1 MLGRLLAGALALTI
15 ALAAFTPAAQAADP
29 VITDPA
35 AKQVDTFHTAL
46 LDVMKRGPQLGMMG
60 RYHALEPAID
70 TAFDFQVMLPFI
82 VGPSWSSM
90 SDADHK
96 SLITA
101 FRRLTLANYASN
113 FDNYDGQRFTI
124 DPGVIQRGSDRIVQ
138 TTLIPK
144 GEKPVPLLYRM
155 RQEGDPWKVI
165 DIFLEGYVSELATR
179 RSDFSATVASG
190 GAPALIKKMNDLAD
204 SILAGG
210 TKPSR

>member
-1 MLGRLLAGALALTI
+1 M
-15 ALAAFTPAAQAADP
+15 Q
-29 VITDPA
+29 
-35 AKQVDTFHTAL
+35 
-46 LDVMKRGPQLGMMG
+46 G
-60 RYHALEPAID
+60 RYHALEPAVD
-70 TAFDFQVMLPFI
+70 AAFDFQVMLPFI
-82 VGPSWSSM
+82 VGPGWASM

-96 SLITA
+96 SLVAA

-113 FDNYDGQRFTI
+113 FDSFNGQRFTM
-124 DPGVIQRGSDRIVQ
+124 DPNVIQRDSDRVVQ

-155 RQEGDPWKVI
+155 RQDGGPWKVI

-204 SILAGG
+204 SLLAGA
-210 TKPSR
+210 KPSR

>member
-15 ALAAFTPAAQAADP
+15 ALAAFVPASQAADP
-29 VITDPA
+29 AITDPA
-35 AKQVDTFHTAL
+35 AKQVEAFHDAL
-46 LDVMKRGPQLGMMG
+46 LDVMKRGPQLGMQG
-60 RYHALEPAID
+60 RYRVLEPAVD
-70 TAFDFQVMLPFI
+70 AAFDFQVMLPFI
-82 VGPSWSSM
+82 VGPTWTAM

-96 SLITA
+96 SLVAA

-113 FDNYDGQRFTI
+113 FVSFDGQRFTM
-124 DPGVIQRGSDRIVQ
+124 DPNVIQRDRIVQ

-155 RQEGDPWKVI
+155 RQDGTPWKVI

-204 SILAGG
+204 SLLAGA
-210 TKPSR
+210 KPSR